1 MRRARAVQRSRARA
15 VRVGNS
21 ESERKA
27 LVVALIAL
35 GYALVGRWGLGF
47 LVAGLV
53 AAAVGIFGGRS
64 GVSREAIAG
73 RVNACVREIAA
84 GR

>member
-1 MRRARAVQRSRARA
+1 M
-15 VRVGNS
+15 
-21 ESERKA
+21 

-35 GYALVGRWGLGF
+35 GYVLVGRWGLGF

-53 AAAVGIFGGRS
+53 VAAVGIFGGRS
-64 GVSREAIAG
+64 GVSREAIAE